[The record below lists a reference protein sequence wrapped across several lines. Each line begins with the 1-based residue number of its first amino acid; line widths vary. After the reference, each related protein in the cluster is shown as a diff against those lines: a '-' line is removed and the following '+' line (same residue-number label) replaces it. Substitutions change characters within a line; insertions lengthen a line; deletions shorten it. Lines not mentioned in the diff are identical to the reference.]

1 MGVKGKTVLASGSE
15 HKGEHAFFFV
25 KILLPEALEHYKLR
39 EISSFIISFVP
50 P

>member
-1 MGVKGKTVLASGSE
+1 MGFKGKVVLSSGSE
-15 HKGEHAFFFV
+15 HKGEHTFFFV
-25 KILLPEALEHYKLR
+25 KIFPLEALEHYKLR